1 MSIGWMITVLIFLF
15 LILSQGADLL
25 VTNVKKIA
33 DHWKLDIFILGLILG
48 LLTSVP
54 EIILASNAVRQ
65 GLGELSLGNLLGG
78 TIILLGLVL
87 GISIIVN
94 RQIRTDGH
102 VWKVLPGMMLFILP
116 LLLGL
121 KGSLNRWDGLVMI
134 VAYVAM
140 VFYDYWH
147 ARQTS
152 LLKLRKLP
160 KLVEATTPDGDS
172 FTAWWNKKQLLHRP
186 WRWLINPQLWRAL
199 VGFVLVVVSA
209 NLIMTLAE
217 KLLVA
222 FNLSEVFLGA
232 VIFAVGT
239 NLPEIVVAFR
249 SFLCQVS
256 ELSISH
262 IMGSAIGNILIIG
275 VLLQFSSLRTGP
287 DLIFVI
293 TGLTI
298 VLLAALFLL
307 FYKTDRRFSRSEGM
321 ILLGIYLSYLGA
333 QIIWG
338 VH

>member
-1 MSIGWMITVLIFLF
+1 MSTGWMIAVLICLF

-33 DHWKLDIFILGLILG
+33 DHWKIDIFILGLILG

-87 GISIIVN
+87 GVSIIVN

-102 VWKVLPGMMLFILP
+102 VWKVLPGMLLFTLP

-121 KGSLNRWDGLVMI
+121 KGSLNRWDGLVI
-134 VAYVAM
+134 ILAYAAM
-140 VFYDYWH
+140 VAYDYWH
-147 ARQTS
+147 THRTS

-160 KLVEATTPDGDS
+160 KLVEATTVEKDS
-172 FTAWWNKKQLLHRP
+172 FVDWWGKKQRFWRP
-186 WRWLINPQLWRAL
+186 WRWLVNPQLWRA
-199 VGFVLVVVSA
+199 VCGFILVVVSA

-217 KLLVA
+217 KILVT

-239 NLPEIVVAFR
+239 NLPEIVVALR

-262 IMGSAIGNILIIG
+262 IMGSAIGNILVIG
-275 VLLQFSSLRTGP
+275 TLLQFTSFKTGP

-307 FYKTDRRFSRSEGM
+307 FYKTDRRFSRWEGLV
-321 ILLGIYLSYLGA
+321 LLGICLSYLGA

-338 VH
+338 VN